1 MSNLRRHI
9 QREEE
14 LKEREASIT
23 ALRAQGS
30 VYRQQRDAA
39 GAQLDDL
46 KLALDAL
53 RADNVM
59 LRRYS
64 FYLLY

>member
-1 MSNLRRHI
+1 MSNLRPHI

-30 VYRQQRDAA
+30 VERQQRDAA

-53 RADNVM
+53 RADNAM
-59 LRRYS
+59 LRRCS
-64 FYLLY
+64 VYLLY

>member
-1 MSNLRRHI
+1 M
-9 QREEE
+9 
-14 LKEREASIT
+14 
-23 ALRAQGS
+23 
-30 VYRQQRDAA
+30 YRQQRDAA